1 MFGLAVSVLMKY
13 MTHYQFSIWQI
24 IKRFDIVLVLLRNR
38 SQGSGCLIECNYR
51 SLECICQA
59 LSNKLKAAF
68 HPLYFYL
75 TCCMAVD
82 HQLCTKDSLSDNGPK
97 RLLQP
102 TEPLS
107 GQATNPL
114 LQYVFGPHLP
124 SAAFLIGG
132 VLLPIRSL
140 TTETSKP
147 FKQ

>member
-1 MFGLAVSVLMKY
+1 MSDSDF
-13 MTHYQFSIWQI
+13 
-24 IKRFDIVLVLLRNR
+24 
-38 SQGSGCLIECNYR
+38 ECNYR

-107 GQATNPL
+107 GQATNRL

-124 SAAFLIGG
+124 SAAFLIWRCSTAYPVANHRNLQTLQAISHGTS
-132 VLLPIRSL
+132 IREFRNLSPALALGRDSL
-140 TTETSKP
+140 GL
-147 FKQ
+147 